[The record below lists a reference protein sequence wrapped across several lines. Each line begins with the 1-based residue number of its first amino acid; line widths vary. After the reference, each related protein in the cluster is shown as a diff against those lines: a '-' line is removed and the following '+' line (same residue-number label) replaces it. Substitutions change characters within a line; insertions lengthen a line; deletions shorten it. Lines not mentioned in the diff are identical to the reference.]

1 MAWTMAWDRYAV
13 AAAVLGQMSYAAA
26 MSHKNLVHEV
36 AVSAPAEGRKPLLGV
51 LFDEVSR

>member
-1 MAWTMAWDRYAV
+1 MAWDRYAV